1 MTSGEAPPPECRVP
15 IVSLRERFS
24 EREQTV
30 FFLFALKLWRCEAF
44 AENGEFQP
52 VIQTVIAFYS
62 SDTALFAV
70 CKQEMVYGLD
80 RGHGLHLHS
89 FSSVRAGC

>member
-1 MTSGEAPPPECRVP
+1 MSGSYSVATGALFGTRANG
-15 IVSLRERFS
+15 
-24 EREQTV
+24 

-70 CKQEMVYGLD
+70 CKQEMVYGLN

-89 FSSVRAGC
+89 FSSVLAVSATSQKILTSK